1 MRGGNDLKATMRVCF
16 TILLL
21 ISMTLIVSAHSGRT
35 DGQGGHKDNQNKSGL
50 GSYHYHHGYGPHL
63 HPNGVC
69 PYSSN
74 VTTSSSSSSSN
85 TSSSSAV
92 DSTKPK
98 NISVESVDITSNSSF
113 MTIGDE
119 VSLFV
124 SFSPSNASNR
134 DLKWETSDN
143 NIIALSSNTLS
154 AVSIGEAEIS
164 VYSNNLKSDHVH
176 IMVYPSID
184 MLRIEDIEDGIYVNE
199 PYQLKLANIPD
210 DLPEE
215 FSTWSSNDNQVIE
228 VDENGLLIPK
238 SSGVTTINCK
248 LKSGLSTKVEVEVYN
263 RINEINILEKNIVI
277 EEGLKII
284 MPLKIVPFDSNSKDI
299 QWKVTNPNVATINED
314 LVIEAIGVGKTSIY
328 AIVNGIARD
337 SIIVEVEKTEVVK
350 KAEEVVIDSINE
362 LTENKSP
369 IDESPWDVLLFT
381 IGTAVS
387 LGTVGTLGFLIGR
400 KSK

>member
-1 MRGGNDLKATMRVCF
+1 
-16 TILLL
+16 
-21 ISMTLIVSAHSGRT
+21 
-35 DGQGGHKDNQNKSGL
+35 
-50 GSYHYHHGYGPHL
+50 
-63 HPNGVC
+63 
-69 PYSSN
+69 
-74 VTTSSSSSSSN
+74 
-85 TSSSSAV
+85 
-92 DSTKPK
+92 
-98 NISVESVDITSNSSF
+98 
-113 MTIGDE
+113 
-119 VSLFV
+119 
-124 SFSPSNASNR
+124 
-134 DLKWETSDN
+134 
-143 NIIALSSNTLS
+143 
-154 AVSIGEAEIS
+154 
-164 VYSNNLKSDHVH
+164 
-176 IMVYPSID
+176 